1 MSRGVMGTSLC
12 TDPLPAGEGLYLLLF
27 LDTLSRKQNQ
37 VCFRHF
43 SIFPLKTFHLSKK
56 FQVKLIH
63 FLVGFGLGL
72 SDCL

>member
-12 TDPLPAGEGLYLLLF
+12 TDPPLGGV
-27 LDTLSRKQNQ
+27 TLSFCSWTHYHTNRI
-37 VCFRHF
+37 RYALD
-43 SIFPLKTFHLSKK
+43 IFPLKTFHLSKK

-72 SDCL
+72 SDCQ

>member
-12 TDPLPAGEGLYLLLF
+12 RDPPPQLGRVCTCFFSWTHYHANRIRYA
-27 LDTLSRKQNQ
+27 LD
-37 VCFRHF
+37 
-43 SIFPLKTFHLSKK
+43 IFPLKTFHLSKK

-63 FLVGFGLGL
+63 FLVGFDLGL